1 MSENKEL
8 LEKLRGV
15 IDPEIGISIVDLE
28 MVRELIVEDGTAYVK
43 LALTVSGCPMAGSIE
58 SDVKKVLL
66 EQPGISKVVVE
77 MGSMTPEELKA
88 VGAKIQKMR
97 SENPSAGSQNQ
108 KMGPTKLSRKGI
120 QKVLAVMSGKGGVG
134 KSYVTSA
141 IAVELRRQ
149 GFEVGILDG
158 DLTGPS
164 IGKMFGISS
173 KPVIDQNGARPV
185 ESATGI
191 KIISMNMFLD
201 VPESPVIWR
210 GPVIDQVIRQLFDEV
225 VWGDLHFLL
234 VDLPPGTG
242 DAPLTVMQSLP
253 VDATVIVSTPQ
264 DLAMLIVKKSIN
276 MVHQLKVPLAGI
288 VENMSYMVCPHC
300 SNRIEMFE
308 ESDIEKEAG
317 KMGVN
322 FLGRLPFDPKVNRLA
337 DAGKIEEY
345 SNEVIRGIADKV
357 RNTASLQSEI
367 NVAPLAWKKTSD
379 SGKIHAV

>member
-88 VGAKIQKMR
+88 VGAKIQTMR

>member
-1 MSENKEL
+1 
-8 LEKLRGV
+8 
-15 IDPEIGISIVDLE
+15 
-28 MVRELIVEDGTAYVK
+28 
-43 LALTVSGCPMAGSIE
+43 
-58 SDVKKVLL
+58 
-66 EQPGISKVVVE
+66 
-77 MGSMTPEELKA
+77 
-88 VGAKIQKMR
+88 
-97 SENPSAGSQNQ
+97 
-108 KMGPTKLSRKGI
+108 MGPTKLPRKGI
-120 QKVLAVMSGKGGVG
+120 QKIIAVMSGKGGVG

-201 VPESPVIWR
+201 VPDSPVIWR

-288 VENMSYMVCPHC
+288 VENMSYMICPHC
-300 SNRIEMFE
+300 SNKIEMFE

-322 FLGRLPFDPKVNRLA
+322 FLGRLPFDPQ
-337 DAGKIEEY
+337 GESI
-345 SNEVIRGIADKV
+345 G
-357 RNTASLQSEI
+357 
-367 NVAPLAWKKTSD
+367 
-379 SGKIHAV
+379 